1 VTVIEATKIWR
12 GIAGQ
17 QICVRWF
24 DDSHIPNTS
33 RRADCD
39 RRELLGVDLVLR
51 GDLRPRPLRGFP
63 EARVITLGVILLI
76 MGYIAKL
83 ALLWTL
89 GGILVV
95 FGVSLLVLGR
105 MGRAVGGRRHYF

>member
-1 VTVIEATKIWR
+1 
-12 GIAGQ
+12 
-17 QICVRWF
+17 
-24 DDSHIPNTS
+24 
-33 RRADCD
+33 
-39 RRELLGVDLVLR
+39 
-51 GDLRPRPLRGFP
+51 
-63 EARVITLGVILLI
+63 VITLGVILLI